1 MPGGIETR
9 REALRKPASRA
20 ITSAKTR
27 RSKEMADKLA
37 IDGGTPVLEAQAI
50 KPWPLLD
57 ERDRRAIQ
65 RVMDGQYLCGG
76 EAPEAKALEEEWA
89 RYVGRRHCL
98 ATSSGT
104 AALHMA
110 LAALNIGPGDEVI
123 VPAYTFLASASCILH
138 AGAIPV
144 VVDIDRRTYT
154 IDPALIE
161 EKISE
166 RTRAVVPV
174 HLHGLPADMDRIL
187 ELADKHNLHVIE
199 DACQAHG
206 AEYRGRKVGQFGE
219 LAAFSLNS
227 SKNLACG
234 EGGLLVTDEEEL
246 YMRAD
251 MLRMFG
257 DEIDDETRL
266 RVYNASI
273 LGYMYRTQEL
283 PAALA
288 RAQLQ
293 RLDEYNEIRI
303 RHCSYLTSRLRDLP
317 GVRTPYVPED
327 RRSVYWMYIVEF
339 YPEEAG
345 VEDLSPEQFRTG
357 VEKALFMEGVQLGQW
372 QTMPVPAQD
381 LFQTKLGF
389 SGSGYPWKFTEAGR
403 KMVYRGED
411 YPNALDLCRRY
422 TAVVGYHP
430 PNGLEVVERY
440 AEAFAKV
447 FANLDA
453 VRRHW
458 QDKVVAHYR
467 GSLFRAK

>member
-1 MPGGIETR
+1 
-9 REALRKPASRA
+9 
-20 ITSAKTR
+20 
-27 RSKEMADKLA
+27 MAEKLA
-37 IDGGTPVLEAQAI
+37 IDGGKPALDAGTI
-50 KPWPLLD
+50 KPWPVLD
-57 ERDRRAIQ
+57 ERDKQAVL
-65 RVMDGQYLCGG
+65 RVMDGEYLCGG
-76 EAPEAKALEEEWA
+76 EAPEAQALEREWA
-89 RYVGRRHCL
+89 GYVGRKHCL

-123 VPAYTFLASASCILH
+123 APAYTFLASASCILH

-144 VVDIDRRTYT
+144 FADIDRRTYT

-166 RTRAVVPV
+166 RTKAIIPV
-174 HLHGLPADMDRIL
+174 HLHGLPADMDRIMEIAKSHDL
-187 ELADKHNLHVIE
+187 YVIE

-206 AEYRGRKVGQFGE
+206 AEYRGKKVGRFGD

-234 EGGLLVTDEEEL
+234 EGGLLVTDDREL
-246 YMRAD
+246 YMRAG

-257 DEIDDETRL
+257 DEVDDETKL
-266 RVYNASI
+266 RVYNSSI

-283 PAALA
+283 PAALT
-288 RAQLQ
+288 RAQLR

-303 RHCSYLTSRLRDLP
+303 RHCNYLTEQLEGLP
-317 GVRTPYVPED
+317 GLHTPYVPVECK
-327 RRSVYWMYIVEF
+327 SVYWMYILEF

-345 VEDLSPEQFRTG
+345 VTDLSPEQFRIG
-357 VEKALFMEGVQLGQW
+357 MEKALFAEGVQLGQW

-389 SGSGYPWKFTEAGR
+389 SGSGYPWNFTQAGR
-403 KMVYRGED
+403 DMVYRGED

-430 PNGLEVVERY
+430 PNGMEVAELY
-440 AEAFAKV
+440 AQAFRKV
-447 FANLDA
+447 FSDLDA

-458 QDKVVAHYR
+458 QDDLVAHYR

>member
-1 MPGGIETR
+1 
-9 REALRKPASRA
+9 
-20 ITSAKTR
+20 
-27 RSKEMADKLA
+27 MAAKLA
-37 IDGGTPVLEAQAI
+37 IDGGKPVIDAATI
-50 KPWPLLD
+50 KPWPDLD
-57 ERDRRAIQ
+57 QRDRQAVL
-65 RVMDGQYLCGG
+65 RVLDGEFLCGG
-76 EAPEAKALEEEWA
+76 EAPEAKALEQAWG
-89 RYVGRRHCL
+89 RYVGKKHCL

-138 AGAIPV
+138 ACAIPV
-144 VVDIDRRTYT
+144 FVDIHRRTYT
-154 IDPALIE
+154 MDPALIE
-161 EKISE
+161 AKISE
-166 RTRAVVPV
+166 RTKAIIPV
-174 HLHGLPADMDRIL
+174 HLHGLPADMDRIT
-187 ELADKHNLHVIE
+187 AIAKKHNLYIIE

-206 AEYRGRKVGQFGE
+206 AEYRGKKVGQFGD

-234 EGGLLVTDEEEL
+234 EGGLLVTDDQEL
-246 YMRAD
+246 YMRAG

-257 DEIDDETRL
+257 DEIDDETQL

-288 RAQLQ
+288 RAQLE

-303 RHCSYLTSRLRDLP
+303 RHCTYLTEQLRGIP
-317 GVRTPYVPED
+317 GVHTPYVPAECKC
-327 RRSVYWMYIVEF
+327 VYWMYIVEF

-345 VEDLSPEQFRTG
+345 VEDLSPEQFRIG
-357 VEKALFMEGVQLGQW
+357 MEKALFMEGVQLGQW

-381 LFQTKLGF
+381 LFQTKMGF
-389 SGSGYPWKFTEAGR
+389 SGSGYPWNFSQAGR
-403 KMVYRGED
+403 DMVYRGED
-411 YPNALDLCRRY
+411 YPNAQDLCRRY
-422 TAVVGYHP
+422 TAVVGFHP
-430 PNGLEVVERY
+430 PNGMEVAEIY
-440 AEAFAKV
+440 AEAFHKV
-447 FANLDA
+447 FSDLDA